1 MPATRTKLK
10 NIMLGEKPDM
20 KATYYIIRFNQKRQV
35 YEERKYKNC
44 GLGWE

>member
-10 NIMLGEKPDM
+10 NIMLGEKPDT